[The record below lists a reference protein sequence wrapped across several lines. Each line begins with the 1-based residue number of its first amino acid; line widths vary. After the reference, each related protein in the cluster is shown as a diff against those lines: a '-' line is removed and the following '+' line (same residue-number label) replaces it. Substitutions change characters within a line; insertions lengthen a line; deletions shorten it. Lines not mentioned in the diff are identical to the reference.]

1 MLNAPLN
8 NNESQPLEPGEQA
21 AFSGAGGAMENSTGG
36 YLVSTPPAGQDGFS
50 GPGQRRPIPPKLYRI
65 GELVTY
71 SRVSRQTIHNYT
83 VMGLLNPTRYTDG
96 RHRLYDE
103 TVFERLDRI
112 AEMRQGNKS
121 IQDIR
126 DFFSQQDRKKQAE
139 SGSPR

>member
-1 MLNAPLN
+1 MLDAPLQN
-8 NNESQPLEPGEQA
+8 KSQSPRPGEQET
-21 AFSGAGGAMENSTGG
+21 FAGGGG
-36 YLVSTPPAGQDGFS
+36 ESDQAASGFLVSPGPDAADGVRR
-50 GPGQRRPIPPKLYRI
+50 GGQRRPIPPKLYRI

-71 SRVSRQTIHNYT
+71 SGVSRQTIHNYT

-112 AEMRQGNKS
+112 AEMRLGNKS

-126 DFFSQQDRKKQAE
+126 DFFSRLDREKQAE
-139 SGSPR
+139 AAAPR